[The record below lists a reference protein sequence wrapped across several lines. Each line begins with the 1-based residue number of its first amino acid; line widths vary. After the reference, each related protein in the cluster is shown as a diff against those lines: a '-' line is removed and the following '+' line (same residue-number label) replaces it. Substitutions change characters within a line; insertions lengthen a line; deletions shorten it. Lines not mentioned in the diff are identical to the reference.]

1 VETASPA
8 SPLHEPSRH
17 RRKGELTR
25 ERILDAAEA
34 LFAERGFDGTTLR
47 DVAACVGL
55 RNPSLYNHFESKES
69 LYAAVLERDIG
80 PLFRLLARYVEQ
92 GRDASAAAAAEEV
105 IASVMQVLT
114 QRPALARLVQ
124 HETLSGGQ
132 RLTPMLR
139 DYIVPLFAHGHE
151 MAEDRALAA
160 GWAKQDVPLLVLAMY
175 HVVVGF
181 FTMAPLYK
189 ALNGT
194 DLLAEQAAAQQTRFM
209 IELSERLFTPP
220 SRPSR

>member
-1 VETASPA
+1 VHSTSRIASISDAP
-8 SPLHEPSRH
+8 P

-25 ERILDAAEA
+25 ERILDAAEQV
-34 LFAERGFDGTTLR
+34 FAERGFDGATLR
-47 DVAACVGL
+47 DVAARVGL
-55 RNPSLYNHFESKES
+55 RNPSLYNHFASKDS

-80 PLFRLLARYVEQ
+80 PVLRLLVQFVEH
-92 GRDASAAAAAEEV
+92 GGDAAASAGDEV
-105 IASVMQVLT
+105 ISGAMQVLVE
-114 QRPALARLVQ
+114 RPAVARLVQ

-139 DYIVPLFAHGHE
+139 DFIVPIFAHGNE
-151 MAEDRALAA
+151 MAAERALNA
-160 GWAKQDVPLLVLAMY
+160 GWEKEDVPLLVLAMY

-189 ALNGT
+189 DLNGT
-194 DLLAEQAAAQQTRFM
+194 DLLEKQAVARQTRFL

-220 SRPSR
+220 QRDR

>member
-1 VETASPA
+1 MQSLPHIAPDTDTRPQT
-8 SPLHEPSRH
+8 
-17 RRKGELTR
+17 KGELTR

-34 LFAERGFDGTTLR
+34 IFAERGYDGTTLR
-47 DVAACVGL
+47 DVAASVGL
-55 RNPSLYNHFESKES
+55 RNPSLYNHFDSKES

-80 PLFRLLARYVEQ
+80 PVLKLLVQFVEQ
-92 GRDASAAAAAEEV
+92 GRDSAAAEEV
-105 IASVMQVLT
+105 IAGAMQALAE
-114 QRPALARLVQ
+114 RPGLARLVQ

-139 DYIVPLFAHGHE
+139 NFIVPIFAHAND
-151 MAEDRALAA
+151 MAEERALAA
-160 GWAKQDVPLLVLAMY
+160 GWEKDDVPLLVLAMY

-189 ALNGT
+189 DLNGT
-194 DLLAEQAAAQQTRFM
+194 DLLDAAAVSRQTRFL

-220 SRPSR
+220 QRSR

>member
-1 VETASPA
+1 MQTQPA
-8 SPLHEPSRH
+8 LAPHAVARP

-34 LFAERGFDGTTLR
+34 LFAERGYDGTTLR
-47 DVAACVGL
+47 DVASSVGL
-55 RNPSLYNHFESKES
+55 RNPSLYNHFDSKES

-80 PLFRLLARYVEQ
+80 PVLRLLVQFVEQ
-92 GRDASAAAAAEEV
+92 GRDASAAGEQV
-105 IASVMQVLT
+105 IAGAMRVLAE
-114 QRPALARLVQ
+114 RPALARLVQ

-139 DYIVPLFAHGHE
+139 NFIVPIFAHGNE
-151 MAEDRALAA
+151 MAENRSLDA
-160 GWAKQDVPLLVLAMY
+160 GWEKDDVPLLVLAMY

-189 ALNGT
+189 DLNGT
-194 DLLAEQAAAQQTRFM
+194 DLLEDRAVARQTRFL
-209 IELSERLFTPP
+209 IELSERLFTP
-220 SRPSR
+220 RQRDR

>member
-1 VETASPA
+1 MQTQPA
-8 SPLHEPSRH
+8 PAPHAVARP

-34 LFAERGFDGTTLR
+34 LFAERGYDGTTLR
-47 DVAACVGL
+47 DVASSVGL
-55 RNPSLYNHFESKES
+55 RNPSLYNHFDSKES

-80 PLFRLLARYVEQ
+80 PVLRLLVQFVEQ
-92 GRDASAAAAAEEV
+92 GRDASAAGEQVIEGAMRVLAE
-105 IASVMQVLT
+105 
-114 QRPALARLVQ
+114 RPALARLVQ

-139 DYIVPLFAHGHE
+139 NFIVPIFAHGNE
-151 MAEDRALAA
+151 MAENRSLDA
-160 GWAKQDVPLLVLAMY
+160 GWEKDDVPLLVLAMY

-189 ALNGT
+189 DLNGT
-194 DLLAEQAAAQQTRFM
+194 ALLDEQAVARQTRFL
-209 IELSERLFTPP
+209 IELSERLFTP
-220 SRPSR
+220 RQRDR

>member
-1 VETASPA
+1 MQSASTSA
-8 SPLHEPSRH
+8 SLSDDRP
-17 RRKGELTR
+17 RRKGEQTR

-47 DVAACVGL
+47 DVASRVGL

-69 LYAAVLERDIG
+69 LYAAVLERDLG
-80 PLFRLLARYVEQ
+80 PLLGLLVGFVEH
-92 GRDASAAAAAEEV
+92 GTDATTAAEEI
-105 IASVMQVLT
+105 IAAAMKLLGE
-114 QRPALARLVQ
+114 RPAVARLVQ
-124 HETLSGGQ
+124 HETLAGGQ

-139 DYIVPLFAHGHE
+139 DFIAPIFRHGHE

-160 GWAKQDVPLLVLAMY
+160 GWEKDDVPMLVLAMY

-189 ALNGT
+189 DLNGT
-194 DLLAEQAAAQQTRFM
+194 DLLDRRAVARQTRFL

-220 SRPSR
+220 QLPR